1 MSGLSFSVAVR
12 PYPGEQV
19 SGDIALVMQRDGHL
33 LALVADGLGHGVQA
47 HEASMMAAAWVEE
60 QTTLVVSDLMIGL
73 HSLLKGTVGA
83 AIGIVTISQSDR
95 TVQFLGVGN
104 IGARIFGQSSRGL
117 ISHPGT
123 VGLVMPSARVQA
135 DNLDIGGILFMHSD
149 GISSS
154 FKLEDYPGLL
164 EESPEISTSKIVRRY
179 GKIYDDASCVIVKF
193 EA

>member
-1 MSGLSFSVAVR
+1 M
-12 PYPGEQV
+12 